1 MSRSAWKPPFC
12 HPSVL
17 RKWRKSS
24 EKGGAQTR
32 GMKIKIHS
40 RSSVILP
47 QFLGYSFSIYNGKDY
62 IPVNISNE
70 NMIGHKFGEFSP
82 TRKFTGHSGDKK
94 ATRR

>member
-12 HPSVL
+12 HPSIL
-17 RKWRKSS
+17 RKKKKLD
-24 EKGGAQTR
+24 EMGGAQISN
-32 GMKIKIHS
+32 MKIKVHS

-47 QFLGYSFSIYNGKDY
+47 QFLGYTFIVHNGQIY
-62 IPVNISNE
+62 IPVKVTDQ

-82 TRKFTGHSGDKK
+82 TRKFNGHSGDKK

>member
-17 RKWRKSS
+17 KLVNRALKEGSINKV
-24 EKGGAQTR
+24 
-32 GMKIKIHS
+32 IKIHS
-40 RSSVILP
+40 RVSVILP
-47 QFLGYSFSIYNGKDY
+47 NCLGLKFAVYNGKDY
-62 IPVNISNE
+62 IPVNVNDQ

-94 ATRR
+94 AARR

>member
-17 RKWRKSS
+17 KLVNRAL
-24 EKGGAQTR
+24 KGDSINR
-32 GMKIKIHS
+32 VIKIHS
-40 RSSVILP
+40 RASVILP
-47 QFLGYSFSIYNGKDY
+47 NCLGLKFAVYNGKDY
-62 IPVNISNE
+62 IPVNINDQ

-94 ATRR
+94 AARR

>member
-17 RKWRKSS
+17 KLVNRALKEGSINKV
-24 EKGGAQTR
+24 
-32 GMKIKIHS
+32 IKIHS
-40 RSSVILP
+40 RASVILP
-47 QFLGYSFSIYNGKDY
+47 SCLGLKFAVYNGKDY
-62 IPVNISNE
+62 IPVNVNDQ

-94 ATRR
+94 AARR

>member
-17 RKWRKSS
+17 KLVNRALKEDSINKV
-24 EKGGAQTR
+24 
-32 GMKIKIHS
+32 IKIHS
-40 RSSVILP
+40 RASVILP
-47 QFLGYSFSIYNGKDY
+47 SCLGLKFAVYNGKDY
-62 IPVNISNE
+62 IPVNVNDQ

-94 ATRR
+94 TVRR

>member
-17 RKWRKSS
+17 RLVNRTLKEGSINKMIRI
-24 EKGGAQTR
+24 R
-32 GMKIKIHS
+32 S
-40 RSSVILP
+40 RASVILP
-47 QFLGYSFSIYNGKDY
+47 NCLGLKFAVYNGKDY
-62 IPVNISNE
+62 IPVNVNDQ

-94 ATRR
+94 AARR